1 MYAIEVQNL
10 RHVYGSGHSA
20 VPVIDDVSFTVEENE
35 FFTLLGPSGC
45 GKTTTLRCLAGLET
59 PTAGKILL
67 EGQEMFSPGRVVPTH
82 RRDIGMVFQDY
93 AVWPHMSVFDNV
105 AFPLKVAKDRP
116 PAGRIT
122 ERVHEALE
130 LVDMAKF
137 SKRKATQLSG
147 GQQQRLA
154 LARALVR
161 RPAVLLLD
169 EPLSNLDAKLREQMR
184 VELRALQRKI
194 KVATVF
200 VTHDQIEALSM
211 SNKIAVMNQG
221 VIEQLGSPR
230 DIYYTPVNKFVA
242 SFIGDAAFFS
252 GNLVSGSDDPDRATI
267 DSPDGLVHGFAR
279 SLGSKQGR
287 AVAVIRPEAFK
298 LAPAGQQIGGN
309 LNVFQGVISAG
320 LFTGDAVEYSVQVG
334 DRVIRVKGPDR
345 TQFHRRDHVQ
355 LIAEPEDCVLLPED
369 GHAHEGESEKSE
381 AAAVSGSSV

>member
-1 MYAIEVQNL
+1 MYAIEVQHL
-10 RHVYGSGHSA
+10 KHVYGKGPSA
-20 VPVIDDVSFTVEENE
+20 VPVINDISFTVADNE

-59 PTAGKILL
+59 PTSGKILL
-67 EGQEMFSPGRVVPTH
+67 ANQEVFTPGRVVPTY

-105 AFPLKVAKDRP
+105 AFPLKVGNSRP
-116 PAGRIT
+116 SASET
-122 ERVHEALE
+122 KKRVHEALE
-130 LVDMAKF
+130 LVDMARF
-137 SKRKATQLSG
+137 SQRKATQLSG

-211 SNKIAVMNQG
+211 SNKIAIMNHG
-221 VIEQLGSPR
+221 VIEQVGSPR

-252 GNLVSGSDDPDRATI
+252 GTVASRAADSDLATI
-267 DSPDGLVHGFAR
+267 DTADGLVTGHAQ
-279 SLGSKQGR
+279 SLKPEDTKV
-287 AVAVIRPEAFK
+287 VALVRPESFSIAAVDMPTPEGMNSFE
-298 LAPAGQQIGGN
+298 
-309 LNVFQGVISAG
+309 GVITAG
-320 LFTGDAVEYSVQVG
+320 LFTGEAVEYSVAIG

-345 TQFHRRDHVQ
+345 QQFHRKDVVK
-355 LIAEPEDCVLLPED
+355 LLVSPENCLLLPD
-369 GHAHEGESEKSE
+369 SGGASSGAGNP
-381 AAAVSGSSV
+381 AAEVVGNAG

>member
-10 RHVYGSGHSA
+10 RHAYGSGNSA
-20 VPVIDDVSFTVEENE
+20 VPVIDDVSFTVEGNE

-105 AFPLKVAKDRP
+105 AFPLKVAKSRL
-116 PAGRIT
+116 PAGQIT
-122 ERVHEALE
+122 ARVHEALE

-137 SKRKATQLSG
+137 GKRKATQLSG

-221 VIEQLGSPR
+221 IIEQLGSPR

-252 GNLVSGSDDPDRATI
+252 GNLVSGSEDPDRATI
-267 DSPDGLVHGFAR
+267 DSPDGLVHGLAR
-279 SLGSKQGR
+279 NLGARHGR

-298 LAPAGQQIGGN
+298 LTPAGQQVDES
-309 LNVFQGVISAG
+309 LNVFQGVITAG

-334 DRVIRVKGPDR
+334 DRVIRAKGPDR
-345 TQFHRRDHVQ
+345 TVFHRRDHVQ
-355 LIAEPEDCVLLPED
+355 LVVQPEDCVLLPEYGPTD
-369 GHAHEGESEKSE
+369 EGESVSNEV
-381 AAAVSGSSV
+381 AAVGGV